1 MTARIIP
8 LRPVERPSKRVDA
21 LARAMTPR
29 GPQESF
35 LTAHADVGAV
45 RLDVGCL
52 EVWSS
57 PAEVREFAREA
68 LAAADEAERRAGK

>member
-1 MTARIIP
+1 MAKVIP
-8 LRPVERPSKRVDA
+8 LRPAQSPSKRVDA
-21 LARAMTPR
+21 LARALTPR
-29 GPQESF
+29 GPQQSF
-35 LTAHADVGAV
+35 LNAQADVGAV

-57 PAEVREFAREA
+57 PAEVREFARLA